1 MYQIT
6 SGKTKLDLDK
16 ESLKNFD
23 IRKIDD
29 QNFHI
34 ILNQNSFRVNV
45 SDINIDDSLVKL
57 RVNGKEYEVKVETE
71 LEQRIASMGLNRSK
85 KKNEDLINAPMPGLV
100 LKVLVEKGQSVTKG
114 EALLVLEAMKMENVI
129 KSPHD
134 GVIED
139 IFVVNKDKVDKGQL
153 LVKFLS

>member
-6 SGKTKLDLDK
+6 SGKTKLDLDE

-85 KKNEDLINAPMPGLV
+85 KKMRI
-100 LKVLVEKGQSVTKG
+100 
-114 EALLVLEAMKMENVI
+114 
-129 KSPHD
+129 
-134 GVIED
+134 
-139 IFVVNKDKVDKGQL
+139 
-153 LVKFLS
+153 

>member
-6 SGKTKLDLDK
+6 SGKTKLDLDE

-57 RVNGKEYEVKVETE
+57 RVRV
-71 LEQRIASMGLNRSK
+71 
-85 KKNEDLINAPMPGLV
+85 
-100 LKVLVEKGQSVTKG
+100 
-114 EALLVLEAMKMENVI
+114 
-129 KSPHD
+129 
-134 GVIED
+134 
-139 IFVVNKDKVDKGQL
+139 
-153 LVKFLS
+153 

>member
-6 SGKTKLDLDK
+6 SGKTKLDLDE

-57 RVNGKEYEVKVETE
+57 RVNGK
-71 LEQRIASMGLNRSK
+71 SMKSRWKLSLNS
-85 KKNEDLINAPMPGLV
+85 A
-100 LKVLVEKGQSVTKG
+100 
-114 EALLVLEAMKMENVI
+114 
-129 KSPHD
+129 
-134 GVIED
+134 
-139 IFVVNKDKVDKGQL
+139 
-153 LVKFLS
+153 

>member
-6 SGKTKLDLDK
+6 SGKTKLDLDE

-45 SDINIDDSLVKL
+45 SDINID
-57 RVNGKEYEVKVETE
+57 VNGKEYEVKVETE

-100 LKVLVEKGQSVTKG
+100 IKVLVEKGQSVTKG